1 MFNILFQHVLS
12 STTLTYKYD
21 PYNLL
26 YPWLGRGLLTAN
38 GHQWMLRRKLI
49 TPSFHFRILRD
60 FLQIMNET
68 SGRFMSLLERES
80 DKAQSKVL
88 DMQELV
94 SRNTIDVICGMPYES
109 LLNCFTSNETQP
121 QRPQWVPESTVLR
134 AKHLPLWPPSTRSA
148 TLFQNGCSLHSSDL
162 MLSSDIPLC
171 TRDKMKLLLQCESN
185 LRRLTL
191 FGNNIRKLI

>member
-1 MFNILFQHVLS
+1 MVRPIRLQEYSHLGGPDFLCFPHGDKICRGESTLSILCQISDIYICMFDILFQHVLS

-80 DKAQSKVL
+80 DKAQSQVL

-94 SRNTIDVICGMPYES
+94 SRNTIDVICGRPYES
-109 LLNCFTSNETQP
+109 LFNCLTSNQNQP
-121 QRPQWVPESTVLR
+121 QRLQWVPESTVLK

-148 TLFQNGCSLHSSDL
+148 T
-162 MLSSDIPLC
+162 
-171 TRDKMKLLLQCESN
+171 
-185 LRRLTL
+185 
-191 FGNNIRKLI
+191 